1 MRGAR
6 SLALLLLCGGLVQAG
21 PAADVRGR
29 VKALEELLDDEDY
42 AGARAELDRLREEH
56 ADNESFDFFAGR
68 VAFGEGRYADA
79 VSSLELAGV
88 EDRPGSYLRLARDT
102 LAITRDHERAESEHF
117 VFFYPRG
124 KDAILAPYALEALEA
139 QRAALEKDLGH
150 APSGKVRVEVV
161 NDASELARVSTL
173 SLKEIDQ
180 TGTIAICKFN
190 KLMVTSPKAVIQG
203 YDWLDTLA
211 HEYTHLVVTQTG
223 HNTVPIWLQEALAKY
238 LESRWRGPAGKAL
251 PPSSR
256 ALLAERVQRNEL
268 VPFSRMHPSMAKLP
282 SWKDAATAFAEV
294 FFAAEFLHKE
304 HGMRALRTVVES
316 MGQGATDQQAVE
328 RATGKPFAAFEK
340 GWMAYL
346 RAQPAPPTA
355 APATSERPVLKGK
368 GTRPEEGEK
377 GREISFGDFRE
388 VENPAARR
396 WAHLGELF
404 RERGRYLAAAEEY
417 GKAHQLVGDA
427 YESISNKYALA
438 LMAVRRLDDAER
450 VLLGSLEAHPG
461 YAATQ
466 VHLGR
471 IYLSR
476 GQWAEARGAYRS
488 ALAQDPFDPEIHLA
502 LLKSAQSLG
511 DESQASRART
521 AASILTGVP
530 AERLPEL
537 LARLPGPQSD
547 PSNVPL
553 PRGPV
558 EPQAA
563 PRPPPK
569 KTKPTEPTTS
579 ERL

>member
-1 MRGAR
+1 VRRA
-6 SLALLLLCGGLVQAG
+6 AAACLLLVAGLAWAA
-21 PAADVRGR
+21 PADIRARVR
-29 VKALEELLDDEDY
+29 ALEELLDEEDY
-42 AGARAELDRLREEH
+42 VAARAELDRLKQGRD
-56 ADNESFDFFAGR
+56 DNESFDFFAGR

-102 LAITRDHERAESEHF
+102 LAITRDDERVESAHF
-117 VFFYPRG
+117 VFFYPKG
-124 KDAILAPYALEALEA
+124 KDVVLAPYALEALEA

-150 APSGKVRVEVV
+150 VPPGKVRVEVV

-173 SLKEIDQ
+173 SQKEIDQ

-190 KLMVTSPKAVIQG
+190 KLMVTSPKALLNG

-238 LESRWRGPAGKAL
+238 LESRWRGPPGKAL

-256 ALLAERVQRNEL
+256 TLLAERVQKNDL
-268 VPFSRMHPSMAKLP
+268 IPFAKMHPSMAKLP
-282 SWKDAATAFAEV
+282 TWKDAATAFAEV
-294 FFAAEFLHKE
+294 FFAAEYLHKE
-304 HGMRALRTVVES
+304 HGMKSLRTIVEA
-316 MGQGATDQQAVE
+316 MGAGATDQQAVE
-328 RATGKPFAAFEK
+328 KATGKSFTTFEK

-346 RAQPAPPTA
+346 KTQPATR
-355 APATSERPVLKGK
+355 APATAERPVLKGK
-368 GTRPEEGEK
+368 NTPPEEEKK
-377 GREISFGDFRE
+377 GREISFGEFDK

-404 RERGRYLAAAEEY
+404 RERGRFVAAAEEY
-417 GKAHQLVGDA
+417 GKAHALVGNA
-427 YESISNKYALA
+427 YETISNKYALA
-438 LMAVRRLDDAER
+438 LMAVKRLDDAEK

-461 YAATQ
+461 YASTQ

-476 GQWAEARGAYRS
+476 GQWAEARAAYRA

-511 DESQASRART
+511 DTQLAERTRSASAV
-521 AASILTGVP
+521 LTGVP
-530 AERLPEL
+530 VDRLPEL
-537 LARLPGPQSD
+537 LARLPGPQQAD
-547 PSNVPL
+547 PSDVAV

-558 EPQAA
+558 EPPHP
-563 PRPPPK
+563 PRPAPK
-569 KTKPTEPTTS
+569 KPVKTSEPTAS